1 MQILE
6 SDSHDANVLTDD
18 GSMHPLDN
26 PIWTAL
32 TTRQSGFAT
41 GAGVARSFQ
50 NEVTS
55 LSGFER
61 PDDAGYAALAETLGG
76 RATGV
81 FLDSPYEA
89 RDGWEFIAGAPLIQM
104 VASHDESAP
113 AVKVAADIVELAL
126 PDSAAMIELTALT
139 KPGPFGKRTHEL
151 GGYVGIRDGER
162 LVAMAGE
169 RLKVEGF
176 TEVSAV
182 CTHPDYLGRGY
193 AGALMQHVMRGVR
206 ARGDTPFL
214 HSRAD
219 NARAIAVYER
229 LGFCVRQRGH
239 FAVVRWTGR
248 AGRGS

>member
-1 MQILE
+1 MHIHE
-6 SDSHDANVLTDD
+6 SESHDANVLTDD

-32 TTRQSGFAT
+32 TTRQSGFAA
-41 GAGVARSFQ
+41 GSGVARSFQ

-61 PDDAGYAALAETLGG
+61 ADDSGYDALATILGTT

-113 AVKVAADIVELAL
+113 AVKIAAEIVELGPA
-126 PDSAAMIELTALT
+126 DSPAMIELTALT

-193 AGALMQHVMRGVR
+193 AGALMQHVMRGIR
-206 ARGDTPFL
+206 ARGETPFL

-219 NARAIAVYER
+219 NARAIALYER
-229 LGFCVRQRGH
+229 LGFRVRQRGH
-239 FAVVRWTGR
+239 FAVLRWTG
-248 AGRGS
+248 ATQGA